1 MENKVK
7 RIGYLPRKR
16 VLEILDQISKSES
29 ISRSKVVGILVEEA
43 LDARGIANFG
53 YSNVSK
59 SNKKNQELGQTKN
72 SAKLVLFIFGIGPI
86 IGITIFLYS
95 KGFFDSPNF

>member
-1 MENKVK
+1 MKK
-7 RIGYLPRKR
+7 KKSK
-16 VLEILDQISKSES
+16 EIKT
-29 ISRSKVVGILVEEA
+29 
-43 LDARGIANFG
+43 N
-53 YSNVSK
+53 

-95 KGFFDSPNF
+95 KGFFNSPTM